1 VLHTL
6 KEAVKEEA
14 AWCGVRG
21 GSAPLPSSSTP
32 CFGFHLTW
40 VHAMPSN
47 PAAVTRG
54 NPPSS
59 LSRLQRD
66 PTRPNLR
73 KSLNDRFAG
82 ALFAA
87 SSLSL
92 SLRHSLLLSLWL
104 TQRARKKRMKIQAQ
118 LTAWAVPLRCWCL
131 FFYILFSRVAQRERL
146 MAKNSRPALTF
157 YEMLSAPLSA

>member
-1 VLHTL
+1 V
-6 KEAVKEEA
+6 VR
-14 AWCGVRG
+14 GVRG

-54 NPPSS
+54 NPPS

-87 SSLSL
+87 SSSLSDTHSL
-92 SLRHSLLLSLWL
+92 SLAHSESK
-104 TQRARKKRMKIQAQ
+104 KKRMKIQ
-118 LTAWAVPLRCWCL
+118 
-131 FFYILFSRVAQRERL
+131 RL
-146 MAKNSRPALTF
+146 S
-157 YEMLSAPLSA
+157 